1 MYDMLDVVLLCR
13 MMSAQYRIK
22 IQPGVCSTADKFDA
36 QAWCRKDK
44 DGYVLQVPFSPYMT
58 EEQWR
63 YLRGYIDHECGHVKF
78 TDFETYANMYRSVVA
93 DCLRYKP
100 GASVTLK
107 DFLHDYAS
115 MVINIL
121 EDVRIERLMGI
132 DFPGS
137 RTNLNTL
144 SEYLFKDCYS
154 VGMMMGNGMTGR
166 LYSLLFMRVRSLIN
180 PALEE
185 SAQLLYDDMKADVL
199 GEYTEYTRHLDAVW
213 GIGDIFVQ
221 NWNVEGAALEFI
233 RIVIEVLEVLEDC
246 TNTTK
251 GTNNRKSSGNTSDS
265 SAGGTG
271 DSSAGG
277 TGDSSD
283 DDTGDSSDGDTGDSS
298 DGDTGDSSDGD
309 TGDSSKNAHPS
320 RKKSVTISAK
330 TVSSMAADL
339 YDMQR
344 DDKGNVSRRFLD
356 AVRDMTDSLEDNKQ
370 ISDAD
375 LMLVDSMFTHTA
387 ERLDKLLDKTKMNAL
402 ADGKPVYIT
411 GCSRVQALSPEQR
424 GDMDVVMYN
433 LYGRLADVLQTMTMV
448 RHSTGMCGARL
459 DARVLHRTS
468 VGDGR
473 IFSKKV
479 QRLRRVT
486 EVALLFDAS
495 GSMSLTEY
503 GKSNNNEMAQC
514 MALGCLKALR
524 ALPGVKSSLSGFS
537 NGEMFVMSDYGGP
550 VHEVI
555 LSAIGGTPLGAS
567 LVELTSQFSDGP
579 DVRRIILFF
588 TDGFP
593 DNVGSVTMAL
603 NLAKRSGIEVY
614 GIGLQTKAIHTFMDS
629 DHSIIVNSIHE
640 LAGGMCDMLR
650 KGMVRAYE
658 V

>member
-1 MYDMLDVVLLCR
+1 MYDIVDVVLLCR

-36 QAWCRKDK
+36 PAWCRKDK

-78 TDFETYANMYRSVVA
+78 TNFETYANMDRSVVA

-100 GASVTLK
+100 GASLTLK

-144 SEYLFKDCYS
+144 SEYLFKDCCS
-154 VGMMMGNGMTGR
+154 VSMTMGNGMTGR

-185 SAQLLYDDMKADVL
+185 SAQLLYDDLKADVQ
-199 GEYTEYTRHLDAVW
+199 EKYTDYTRHLDAVW

-221 NWNVEGAALEFI
+221 DWNVESAALEFI
-233 RIVIEVLEVLEDC
+233 RIVIEVLEDY

-265 SAGGTG
+265 SAGG
-271 DSSAGG
+271 GG
-277 TGDSSD
+277 
-283 DDTGDSSDGDTGDSS
+283 TGDSSDGDTGDSS
-298 DGDTGDSSDGD
+298 DDD
-309 TGDSSKNAHPS
+309 TGDSSKAAPAS

-356 AVRDMTDSLEDNKQ
+356 AVRDMTDSLEDNNQ
-370 ISDAD
+370 ISDED
-375 LMLVDSMFTHTA
+375 LAFMDAMFSHTA
-387 ERLDKLLDKTKMNAL
+387 KRLDTLLDRTKMNAL

-411 GCSRVQALSPEQR
+411 GCSRVNALSPEQR

-503 GKSNNNEMAQC
+503 GQSNNNEMAQC

>member
-36 QAWCRKDK
+36 PAWCRKDK

-78 TDFETYANMYRSVVA
+78 TDFETYANMARSVVA
-93 DCLRYKP
+93 DCLQYKP
-100 GASVTLK
+100 KASVTLK

-144 SEYLFKDCYS
+144 SEYLFKDCCS
-154 VGMMMGNGMTGR
+154 VSMTMGNGMTGR

-199 GEYTEYTRHLDAVW
+199 GKYTEYTRHLDAVW

-221 NWNVEGAALEFI
+221 DWNVEGAALEFI
-233 RIVIEVLEVLEDC
+233 RIVIEVLEDY

-251 GTNNRKSSGNTSDS
+251 GTNNRKSSSNTSNS
-265 SAGGTG
+265 SAG
-271 DSSAGG
+271 GG

-283 DDTGDSSDGDTGDSS
+283 GDA
-298 DGDTGDSSDGD
+298 GDSSDGD
-309 TGDSSKNAHPS
+309 TGDSSKPAQPS

-356 AVRDMTDSLEDNKQ
+356 AVRDMTDSLEDNNQ
-370 ISDAD
+370 ISDED
-375 LMLVDSMFTHTA
+375 LAFMDAMFSHTA
-387 ERLDKLLDKTKMNAL
+387 KRLDTLLDKTKLNAL

-411 GCSRVQALSPEQR
+411 DCSRVNALSPEQR

-537 NGEMFVMSDYGGP
+537 NGEMFVMSDYGAP

-658 V
+658 I

>member
-1 MYDMLDVVLLCR
+1 MYDMVDVVLLCR
-13 MMSAQYRIK
+13 MLSAQYKIK
-22 IQPGVCSTADKFDA
+22 IQPGACSVADKFDA
-36 QAWCRKDK
+36 PAWCRKDK

-58 EEQWR
+58 DEQWR

-78 TDFETYANMYRSVVA
+78 TDFQIYTNMQKSVVD

-100 GASVTLK
+100 KASVTLR
-107 DFLHDYAS
+107 DFLKDYAV

-137 RTNLNTL
+137 RTNLNKL
-144 SEYLFKDCYS
+144 SEYLFKDCCS
-154 VGMMMGNGMTGR
+154 VSTMMGDGMDGR

-185 SAQLLYDDMKADVL
+185 SAQLLYDDMKADVQVDDYA
-199 GEYTEYTRHLDAVW
+199 EYTSHLDAVW
-213 GIGDIFVQ
+213 GIGDSFRQ
-221 NWNVEGAALEFI
+221 DWSVEYAALEFI
-233 RIVIEVLEVLEDC
+233 RIVIEVLEDY
-246 TNTTK
+246 TNTTQ
-251 GTNNRKSSGNTSDS
+251 GTNSNRTSSG
-265 SAGGTG
+265 
-271 DSSAGG
+271 
-277 TGDSSD
+277 
-283 DDTGDSSDGDTGDSS
+283 DTGDSPDGDTGDSS
-298 DGDTGDSSDGD
+298 DGGTSSG
-309 TGDSSKNAHPS
+309 
-320 RKKSVTISAK
+320 KKSVAVSAK
-330 TVSSMAADL
+330 AVSAMASGL
-339 YDMQR
+339 YNLQQE
-344 DDKGNVSRRFLD
+344 DKGNIRKRFMD
-356 AVRDMTDSLEDNKQ
+356 AVQDMTDSLENNNQ
-370 ISDAD
+370 ISDED
-375 LMLVDSMFTHTA
+375 LAFMDFMFTHTA
-387 ERLDKLLDKTKMNAL
+387 ERLMDTLRNKNMMDAL
-402 ADGKPVYIT
+402 VDGKRVYIT
-411 GCSRVQALSPEQR
+411 DHNYVHTLNPEQR

-433 LYGRLADVLQTMTMV
+433 LYGRLADVLQTMTLV

-459 DARVLHRTS
+459 DARVLHRAS

-495 GSMSLTEY
+495 GSMSMNEY

-537 NGEMFVMSDYGGP
+537 NGEMFVMSDYGDP
-550 VHEVI
+550 VQEVI
-555 LSAIGGTPLGAS
+555 LSAVGGTPLGAS

-614 GIGLQTKAIHTFMDS
+614 GIGLQTKAINTFMDS
-629 DHSIIVNSIHE
+629 DHSIVVNSIND

>member
-1 MYDMLDVVLLCR
+1 MYDIVDVVLLCR

-22 IQPGVCSTADKFDA
+22 IQPGVFSIADKFDA
-36 QAWCRKDK
+36 SAWCRKDK

-93 DCLRYKP
+93 DCLQYKP

-115 MVINIL
+115 MVVNIL

-154 VGMMMGNGMTGR
+154 VSMMMGEGMAGR

-199 GEYTEYTRHLDAVW
+199 VENYTEYTCHLDAVW

-221 NWNVEGAALEFI
+221 DWNVERAAREFI
-233 RIVIEVLEVLEDC
+233 RIVIEVLEDY
-246 TNTTK
+246 TNTAQ
-251 GTNNRKSSGNTSDS
+251 GTNNRKSSGD
-265 SAGGTG
+265 TG

-283 DDTGDSSDGDTGDSS
+283 DDTGDSS
-298 DGDTGDSSDGD
+298 
-309 TGDSSKNAHPS
+309 KNANAS
-320 RKKSVTISAK
+320 RKKSVAISTMA
-330 TVSSMAADL
+330 VSAMSSDL

-344 DDKGNVSRRFLD
+344 DDKGNISRRFLD
-356 AVRDMTDSLEDNKQ
+356 AVRDMTDSLENNNQ

-375 LMLVDSMFTHTA
+375 LAFMDSMFSHTA
-387 ERLDKLLDKTKMNAL
+387 ERLDKLLDKHKMDDL
-402 ADGKPVYIT
+402 ADGKRVYINE
-411 GCSRVQALSPEQR
+411 CSHVHALSPEQR

-433 LYGRLADVLQTMTMV
+433 LYGRLADVLQTMTLV
-448 RHSTGMCGARL
+448 RHSTGLCGARL
-459 DARVLHRTS
+459 DAHVLHRAS

-495 GSMSLTEY
+495 GSMGVNEY

-555 LSAIGGTPLGAS
+555 LSAVGGTPLGAS

-614 GIGLQTKAIHTFMDS
+614 GIGLQTKAINTFMDS

>member
-36 QAWCRKDK
+36 PAWCRKDK

-78 TDFETYANMYRSVVA
+78 TDFETYTNMYRSVVA

-144 SEYLFKDCYS
+144 SEYLFKDCCS
-154 VGMMMGNGMTGR
+154 VSMMMGKGMAGR

-185 SAQLLYDDMKADVL
+185 SAQLLYDDMKADVQV
-199 GEYTEYTRHLDAVW
+199 ENYTEYTRHLDAVW

-221 NWNVEGAALEFI
+221 DWNVECAALEFI
-233 RIVIEVLEVLEDC
+233 RIVIEVLEDY

-251 GTNNRKSSGNTSDS
+251 GTRNRKSSGNTSNS
-265 SAGGTG
+265 SAGG
-271 DSSAGG
+271 
-277 TGDSSD
+277 
-283 DDTGDSSDGDTGDSS
+283 TGDSS

-309 TGDSSKNAHPS
+309 TGDSSKDAHAS

-356 AVRDMTDSLEDNKQ
+356 AVRDMTDSLEDNNQ

-375 LMLVDSMFTHTA
+375 LAFMDAMFSHTA
-387 ERLDKLLDKTKMNAL
+387 KRLDTLLDRTKMNAL

-411 GCSRVQALSPEQR
+411 DCSRVHALSPEQR

-433 LYGRLADVLQTMTMV
+433 LYGRLADVLQTMTLV

>member
-1 MYDMLDVVLLCR
+1 MYDILDVVLLCR

-144 SEYLFKDCYS
+144 SEYLFKDCCS
-154 VGMMMGNGMTGR
+154 VSMMMGNGMTGR

-185 SAQLLYDDMKADVL
+185 SAQLLYDDLKADVQV
-199 GEYTEYTRHLDAVW
+199 ENYTDYTRHLDAVW
-213 GIGDIFVQ
+213 DIGDNFVQ
-221 NWNVEGAALEFI
+221 DWNVERAALEFI
-233 RIVIEVLEVLEDC
+233 RIVIKVLEDY
-246 TNTTK
+246 TNTAQ
-251 GTNNRKSSGNTSDS
+251 GTNSNGTSSGDTS
-265 SAGGTG
+265 
-271 DSSAGG
+271 
-277 TGDSSD
+277 
-283 DDTGDSSDGDTGDSS
+283 DSSDGDTGNF
-298 DGDTGDSSDGD
+298 
-309 TGDSSKNAHPS
+309 SKNVNPS

-339 YDMQR
+339 YDMQQ
-344 DDKGNVSRRFLD
+344 DDKGNIRRRFLD
-356 AVRDMTDSLEDNKQ
+356 AVLDMTDSLENNNQ
-370 ISDAD
+370 ISDED
-375 LMLVDSMFTHTA
+375 LAFMDAMFSHTA
-387 ERLDKLLDKTKMNAL
+387 ERLDTLLDKHKMDEL
-402 ADGKPVYIT
+402 ADGKRVYIT
-411 GCSRVQALSPEQR
+411 DCSHVHALSPEQR

-433 LYGRLADVLQTMTMV
+433 LYGRLADVLQTMTLV
-448 RHSTGMCGARL
+448 RHSTGLCGARL

-495 GSMSLTEY
+495 GSMRMTEY

-555 LSAIGGTPLGAS
+555 LSAVGGTPLGAS

-614 GIGLQTKAIHTFMDS
+614 GIGLQTKAINTFMDS

>member
-1 MYDMLDVVLLCR
+1 MYNMVDVVLLCR
-13 MMSAQYRIK
+13 MLSAQYKIK
-22 IQPGVCSTADKFDA
+22 IQPGACSVADKFA
-36 QAWCRKDK
+36 APAWCRKDK

-78 TDFETYANMYRSVVA
+78 TDFETYTNMQKSVVD
-93 DCLRYKP
+93 DCLRNYKP
-100 GASVTLK
+100 VASVTLK
-107 DFLHDYAS
+107 DFLKDYAN
-115 MVINIL
+115 MVVNIL

-137 RTNLNTL
+137 RTNLNKL
-144 SEYLFKDCYS
+144 SEHLFKDCYS
-154 VGMMMGNGMTGR
+154 VSTMMGNGMVGR

-185 SAQLLYDDMKADVL
+185 SAQLLYDDLKADVL
-199 GEYTEYTRHLDAVW
+199 VEDYTEYTRHLDAVW

-221 NWNVEGAALEFI
+221 DWSVERAAREFI
-233 RIVIEVLEVLEDC
+233 RIVIEVLKDHK
-246 TNTTK
+246 NTTQSI
-251 GTNNRKSSGNTSDS
+251 NSNRTSSG
-265 SAGGTG
+265 ATG
-271 DSSAGG
+271 DSP
-277 TGDSSD
+277 
-283 DDTGDSSDGDTGDSS
+283 DGDTGDSP
-298 DGDTGDSSDGD
+298 DGGTASG
-309 TGDSSKNAHPS
+309 
-320 RKKSVTISAK
+320 KKSVTISAK
-330 TVSSMAADL
+330 DVSAMASDL
-339 YDMQR
+339 YNLQWNDE
-344 DDKGNVSRRFLD
+344 GNISKRFLD
-356 AVRDMTDSLEDNKQ
+356 EMQTATDRLASNTQ
-370 ISDAD
+370 ISDED
-375 LMLVDSMFTHTA
+375 MTLVDSMFTHTA
-387 ERLDKLLDKTKMNAL
+387 ERLDTLLDRTKMNAL
-402 ADGKPVYIT
+402 ADGKRVYIT
-411 GCSRVQALSPEQR
+411 ECSYVHALSPEQR

-433 LYGRLADVLQTMTMV
+433 LYGRLADVLQTMTLV
-448 RHSTGMCGARL
+448 RHSTGLCGARL
-459 DARVLHRTS
+459 DAHVLHRAS

-537 NGEMFVMSDYGGP
+537 NGEMFVMSDYGAP

-555 LSAIGGTPLGAS
+555 LSAVGGTPLGAS

-614 GIGLQTKAIHTFMDS
+614 GIGLQTKAINTFMDS

>member
-1 MYDMLDVVLLCR
+1 MYDIVDVVLLCR

-22 IQPGVCSTADKFDA
+22 IQPGSCSASDRFA

-44 DGYVLQVPFSPYMT
+44 DGYVLQVPFSPHMT
-58 EEQWR
+58 DEQWR
-63 YLRGYIDHECGHVKF
+63 YLRGFIDHECGHVKF
-78 TDFETYANMYRSVVA
+78 TDFFAYDGMKRRIVREYTDKYNMPDGGRKFLEHFA
-93 DCLRYKP
+93 D
-100 GASVTLK
+100 T
-107 DFLHDYAS
+107 
-115 MVINIL
+115 VINIL

-137 RTNLNTL
+137 RTNLNLL
-144 SEYLFKDCYS
+144 SEHLFKDCRS
-154 VGMMMGNGMTGR
+154 MGMMMGNGMVGR

-185 SAQLLYDDMKADVL
+185 PAQLLYDDMKAGVL
-199 GEYTEYTRHLDAVW
+199 SDNYTEYTRHLDAVW

-221 NWNVEGAALEFI
+221 DWNVERSTRAFLD
-233 RIVIEVLEVLEDC
+233 IVIEVLEDY

-265 SAGGTG
+265 SA
-271 DSSAGG
+271 AGG
-277 TGDSSD
+277 G
-283 DDTGDSSDGDTGDSS
+283 TGDSSDGDTGDSS
-298 DGDTGDSSDGD
+298 DGDTS
-309 TGDSSKNAHPS
+309 DSSKAAQAS

-356 AVRDMTDSLEDNKQ
+356 AVRDMTDSLEDNNQ
-370 ISDAD
+370 ISDED
-375 LMLVDSMFTHTA
+375 LAFMDAMFSRTA
-387 ERLDKLLDKTKMNAL
+387 KRLDTLLDKTKMNAL

-411 GCSRVQALSPEQR
+411 DCSRVNALSPEQR

-459 DARVLHRTS
+459 DARVLHRAS

-486 EVALLFDAS
+486 EVALLCDAS
-495 GSMSLTEY
+495 GSMASNNY
-503 GKSNNNEMAQC
+503 GKYNNNEMAQC
-514 MALGCLKALR
+514 MALGCFKALR
-524 ALPGVKSSLSGFS
+524 ALPGVKSSLSAFS
-537 NGEMFVMSDYGGP
+537 NGELFTMADYTDP
-550 VHEVI
+550 IHEVI
-555 LSAIGGTPLGAS
+555 LSATGSTPLGAS

-593 DNVGSVTMAL
+593 DHVGSVTMAL

>member
-36 QAWCRKDK
+36 PAWCRKDK

-78 TDFETYANMYRSVVA
+78 TDFETYTNMYRSVVA

-144 SEYLFKDCYS
+144 SEYLFKDCCS
-154 VGMMMGNGMTGR
+154 VSMMMGKGMAGR

-185 SAQLLYDDMKADVL
+185 SAQLLYDDMKADVQV
-199 GEYTEYTRHLDAVW
+199 ENYTEYTRHLDAVW

-221 NWNVEGAALEFI
+221 DWNVECAALEFI
-233 RIVIEVLEVLEDC
+233 RIVIEVLEDY

-251 GTNNRKSSGNTSDS
+251 GTRNRKSSGNTSNS
-265 SAGGTG
+265 SAGG
-271 DSSAGG
+271 
-277 TGDSSD
+277 
-283 DDTGDSSDGDTGDSS
+283 TGDSS

-309 TGDSSKNAHPS
+309 TGDSSKDAHAS

-356 AVRDMTDSLEDNKQ
+356 AVRDMTDSLEDNNQ

-375 LMLVDSMFTHTA
+375 LAFMDAMFSHTA
-387 ERLDKLLDKTKMNAL
+387 KRLDTLLDRTKMNAL

>member
-36 QAWCRKDK
+36 PAWCRKDK

-144 SEYLFKDCYS
+144 SEYLFKDCCS
-154 VGMMMGNGMTGR
+154 VSMMMGEGMAGR

-199 GEYTEYTRHLDAVW
+199 VEDYTEYTRHLDAVW

-221 NWNVEGAALEFI
+221 DWNVERAALEFI
-233 RIVIEVLEVLEDC
+233 RIVIEVLEDY
-246 TNTTK
+246 TNTAQ
-251 GTNNRKSSGNTSDS
+251 GTNSNGTSS
-265 SAGGTG
+265 
-271 DSSAGG
+271 
-277 TGDSSD
+277 
-283 DDTGDSSDGDTGDSS
+283 GDTGDSS
-298 DGDTGDSSDGD
+298 DGDTSDSSDGD
-309 TGDSSKNAHPS
+309 TGNFSDDGTASG
-320 RKKSVTISAK
+320 KKSVAVSTMAVSAM
-330 TVSSMAADL
+330 SSDL

-356 AVRDMTDSLEDNKQ
+356 AVRDMTDSLEDNNQ

-375 LMLVDSMFTHTA
+375 LAFMDAMFSRTA
-387 ERLDKLLDKTKMNAL
+387 ERLDKLLDKHKMNAL

-411 GCSRVQALSPEQR
+411 DRSHVHALSPEQR

-495 GSMSLTEY
+495 GSMGVNEY

-550 VHEVI
+550 VQEVI
-555 LSAIGGTPLGAS
+555 LSATGGTPLGAS

>member
-1 MYDMLDVVLLCR
+1 MYDILDVVLLCR

-93 DCLRYKP
+93 DCLQYKP
-100 GASVTLK
+100 KASVTLK

-144 SEYLFKDCYS
+144 SEHLFKNCRS
-154 VGMMMGNGMTGR
+154 VGMMMGNGMVGR

-185 SAQLLYDDMKADVL
+185 PAQLLYDDMKADVQV
-199 GEYTEYTRHLDAVW
+199 ENYTDYTRHLDAVW
-213 GIGDIFVQ
+213 DIGDSFVQ
-221 NWNVEGAALEFI
+221 DWNVERAAREFI
-233 RIVIEVLEVLEDC
+233 RIVIEVLEDY
-246 TNTTK
+246 TNTAQ
-251 GTNNRKSSGNTSDS
+251 GTNSNGTSSGDTS
-265 SAGGTG
+265 
-271 DSSAGG
+271 
-277 TGDSSD
+277 
-283 DDTGDSSDGDTGDSS
+283 DSSDGDTGDSS
-298 DGDTGDSSDGD
+298 DGDTSDSSDGV
-309 TGDSSKNAHPS
+309 TGDSSKNANPS

-330 TVSSMAADL
+330 TVSSMASDL

-344 DDKGNVSRRFLD
+344 DDKGNISRRFLD
-356 AVRDMTDSLEDNKQ
+356 AVRDMMDSLEDNNQ

-375 LMLVDSMFTHTA
+375 LAFMDSMFSHTA
-387 ERLDKLLDKTKMNAL
+387 ERLDKLLDKHKMDAL

-411 GCSRVQALSPEQR
+411 DRSHVHALSPEQR

-433 LYGRLADVLQTMTMV
+433 LYGRLADVLQTMTLV
-448 RHSTGMCGARL
+448 RHSTGLCGARL

-537 NGEMFVMSDYGGP
+537 NGEMFVMSDYGAP

-555 LSAIGGTPLGAS
+555 LSACGGTPLGAS

-614 GIGLQTKAIHTFMDS
+614 GIGLQTKAINTFMDS

>member
-36 QAWCRKDK
+36 PAWCRKDK

-78 TDFETYANMYRSVVA
+78 TDFETYTNMYRSVVA

-144 SEYLFKDCYS
+144 SEYLFKDCCS
-154 VGMMMGNGMTGR
+154 VSMMMGKGMAGR

-185 SAQLLYDDMKADVL
+185 SAQLLYDDMKADVQV
-199 GEYTEYTRHLDAVW
+199 ENYTEYTRHLDAVW

-221 NWNVEGAALEFI
+221 DWNVECAALEFI
-233 RIVIEVLEVLEDC
+233 RIVIEVLEDY

-251 GTNNRKSSGNTSDS
+251 GTRNRKSSGNTSNS
-265 SAGGTG
+265 SAGG
-271 DSSAGG
+271 
-277 TGDSSD
+277 
-283 DDTGDSSDGDTGDSS
+283 TGDSS

-309 TGDSSKNAHPS
+309 TGDSSKDAHAS

-356 AVRDMTDSLEDNKQ
+356 AVRDMTDSLEDNNQ

-375 LMLVDSMFTHTA
+375 LAFMDAMFSHTA
-387 ERLDKLLDKTKMNAL
+387 KRLDTLLDKTKMNAL

>member
-1 MYDMLDVVLLCR
+1 MYNMVDVVLLCR
-13 MMSAQYRIK
+13 MLSAQYKIK
-22 IQPGVCSTADKFDA
+22 IQPGTCSVADKFDA
-36 QAWCRKDK
+36 PTWCRKDK
-44 DGYVLQVPFSPYMT
+44 DGYILSVPFSPHMT

-63 YLRGYIDHECGHVKF
+63 YLRGFIDHECGHVKF
-78 TDFETYANMYRSVVA
+78 TDFQTCTNMQKSVVA
-93 DCLRYKP
+93 DCLQYKLR
-100 GASVTLK
+100 ASAYLK
-107 DFLHDYAS
+107 DFLKDYAN
-115 MVINIL
+115 MVVNIL

-137 RTNLNTL
+137 RTNLNKL

-154 VGMMMGNGMTGR
+154 VSTMMGNGMAGR

-185 SAQLLYDDMKADVL
+185 SAQLLYDDMKADVQVDD
-199 GEYTEYTRHLDAVW
+199 YAEYTRHLDAVW
-213 GIGDIFVQ
+213 GIGDIFRQ
-221 NWNVEGAALEFI
+221 DWSVEHAALEFI
-233 RIVIEVLEVLEDC
+233 RIVIEVLEDY
-246 TNTTK
+246 TNTTQ
-251 GTNNRKSSGNTSDS
+251 GTNSNRTSF
-265 SAGGTG
+265 
-271 DSSAGG
+271 
-277 TGDSSD
+277 
-283 DDTGDSSDGDTGDSS
+283 
-298 DGDTGDSSDGD
+298 GDTGDSSDGD
-309 TGDSSKNAHPS
+309 TGDSSKDAKTS
-320 RKKSVTISAK
+320 KKSVAISAK
-330 TVSSMAADL
+330 AVSAMSSGL
-339 YDMQR
+339 YKLLQE
-344 DDKGNVSRRFLD
+344 DKGNIRKRFLD
-356 AVRDMTDSLEDNKQ
+356 VVQDMTDSLENNNK
-370 ISDAD
+370 ISDEDRAFLD
-375 LMLVDSMFTHTA
+375 FMFSHTA
-387 ERLDKLLDKTKMNAL
+387 ERLMDTLRNKAMMDAL
-402 ADGKPVYIT
+402 ADGKRVYIT
-411 GCSRVQALSPEQR
+411 DHSYVHTLNPEQR

-459 DARVLHRTS
+459 DARVLHRAS

-473 IFSKKV
+473 IFLKKV

-495 GSMSLTEY
+495 GSMSMNEY

-537 NGEMFVMSDYGGP
+537 SGEMFVMSDYGDP
-550 VHEVI
+550 VQEVI
-555 LSAIGGTPLGAS
+555 LSACGGTPLGAS

-603 NLAKRSGIEVY
+603 DLAKRSGIEVY
-614 GIGLQTKAIHTFMDS
+614 GIGLQTKAINTFMDS
-629 DHSIIVNSIHE
+629 DHSIIVNSIND

>member
-1 MYDMLDVVLLCR
+1 MYDIVDVVLLCR

-22 IQPGVCSTADKFDA
+22 IQPGVCTAADKFDA
-36 QAWCRKDK
+36 PAWCRKDK

-144 SEYLFKDCYS
+144 SEYLFKDCCS
-154 VGMMMGNGMTGR
+154 VSMMMGNGMTGR
-166 LYSLLFMRVRSLIN
+166 LYNLLFMRVRSLIN

-185 SAQLLYDDMKADVL
+185 SAQLLYDDLKADVQV
-199 GEYTEYTRHLDAVW
+199 ENYTDYTRHLDAVW
-213 GIGDIFVQ
+213 DIGDSFVQ
-221 NWNVEGAALEFI
+221 NWNVECAALEFI
-233 RIVIEVLEVLEDC
+233 RIVIEVLEDY

-251 GTNNRKSSGNTSDS
+251 GTNNRKSSGTTSDS

-271 DSSAGG
+271 DSS
-277 TGDSSD
+277 
-283 DDTGDSSDGDTGDSS
+283 DGDTS
-298 DGDTGDSSDGD
+298 DSSDGD
-309 TGDSSKNAHPS
+309 TGDSSKDANPS

-344 DDKGNVSRRFLD
+344 DDRGNVSRRFLD
-356 AVRDMTDSLEDNKQ
+356 AVRDMTDSLEDNNQ
-370 ISDAD
+370 ISDED
-375 LMLVDSMFTHTA
+375 LAFMDAMFSHTA
-387 ERLDKLLDKTKMNAL
+387 KRLDTLLDRTKMNAL

-411 GCSRVQALSPEQR
+411 DCSRVHALSPEQR

-495 GSMSLTEY
+495 GSMRLTEY
-503 GKSNNNEMAQC
+503 GQSHNNEMAQC

-537 NGEMFVMSDYGGP
+537 NGEMFVMSDYGAP
-550 VHEVI
+550 IHEVI

-588 TDGFP
+588 TDGVP

>member
-22 IQPGVCSTADKFDA
+22 IQPGVCSSADKFDA
-36 QAWCRKDK
+36 PAWCRKDK

-78 TDFETYANMYRSVVA
+78 TDFETYANMSRSVVA

-144 SEYLFKDCYS
+144 SEYLFKDCCS
-154 VGMMMGNGMTGR
+154 VSMMMGNGMTGR

-185 SAQLLYDDMKADVL
+185 SAQLLYDDMKADVQV
-199 GEYTEYTRHLDAVW
+199 ENYTDYTHHLDAVW
-213 GIGDIFVQ
+213 DIGDSFVQ
-221 NWNVEGAALEFI
+221 DWNVEGAALEFI
-233 RIVIEVLEVLEDC
+233 RIVIEVLEDY

-271 DSSAGG
+271 DSS
-277 TGDSSD
+277 
-283 DDTGDSSDGDTGDSS
+283 DGDTS
-298 DGDTGDSSDGD
+298 DSSDGD

-320 RKKSVTISAK
+320 RKKAVTISAK

-356 AVRDMTDSLEDNKQ
+356 AVQDMTDSLEDNNQ
-370 ISDAD
+370 ISDED
-375 LMLVDSMFTHTA
+375 LAFMDAMFSRTA
-387 ERLDKLLDKTKMNAL
+387 KRLDTLLDRTKMNAL

-411 GCSRVQALSPEQR
+411 DCSRVNALSPEQR

-495 GSMSLTEY
+495 GSMSLNEC
-503 GKSNNNEMAQC
+503 GQSNNNEMAQC

-537 NGEMFVMSDYGGP
+537 NGEMFVMSDYGAP

>member
-1 MYDMLDVVLLCR
+1 MYDIVDVVLLCR

-36 QAWCRKDK
+36 PAWCRKDK

-78 TDFETYANMYRSVVA
+78 TDFETYTNMYRSVVA
-93 DCLRYKP
+93 DCLQYKP
-100 GASVTLK
+100 GASSLTLK

-144 SEYLFKDCYS
+144 SEYLFKDCCS
-154 VGMMMGNGMTGR
+154 VSMMMGNGMTGR

-185 SAQLLYDDMKADVL
+185 PAQLLYDDLKVDALQVED
-199 GEYTEYTRHLDAVW
+199 YTEYTRHLDAVW
-213 GIGDIFVQ
+213 DIGDSFVQ
-221 NWNVEGAALEFI
+221 DWNVEGAALEFI
-233 RIVIEVLEVLEDC
+233 RIVIEVLEDY

-251 GTNNRKSSGNTSDS
+251 GTNNRKSSGNTSSDS
-265 SAGGTG
+265 SAGGG
-271 DSSAGG
+271 
-277 TGDSSD
+277 
-283 DDTGDSSDGDTGDSS
+283 TGDSS

-309 TGDSSKNAHPS
+309 TGDSSKAAQAS

-356 AVRDMTDSLEDNKQ
+356 AVRDMTDSLEDNNQ
-370 ISDAD
+370 ISDED
-375 LMLVDSMFTHTA
+375 LAFMDAMFSHTA
-387 ERLDKLLDKTKMNAL
+387 KRLDTLLDRTKMNAL

-411 GCSRVQALSPEQR
+411 DCSRVQALSPEQR

-459 DARVLHRTS
+459 DAHVLHRTS

-495 GSMSLTEY
+495 GSMSLNEC
-503 GKSNNNEMAQC
+503 GQSNNNEMAQC

-537 NGEMFVMSDYGGP
+537 NGEMFVMSDYGAP

-603 NLAKRSGIEVY
+603 NMAKRSGIEVY
-614 GIGLQTKAIHTFMDS
+614 GIGLQTKAINTFMDS

>member
-1 MYDMLDVVLLCR
+1 

-36 QAWCRKDK
+36 PAWCRKDK

-93 DCLRYKP
+93 DCLQYKP

-144 SEYLFKDCYS
+144 SEYLFKDCCS
-154 VGMMMGNGMTGR
+154 VSMMMGNGMTGR

-185 SAQLLYDDMKADVL
+185 SAQLLYDDLKADVQ
-199 GEYTEYTRHLDAVW
+199 EKYTDYTRHLDAVW

-221 NWNVEGAALEFI
+221 DWNVECAALEFI
-233 RIVIEVLEVLEDC
+233 RIVIEVLEDY
-246 TNTTK
+246 TNTAQ
-251 GTNNRKSSGNTSDS
+251 GTNNRKSSCD
-265 SAGGTG
+265 TG

-277 TGDSSD
+277 
-283 DDTGDSSDGDTGDSS
+283 TGDSS

-309 TGDSSKNAHPS
+309 TGDSSKAAPAS

-339 YDMQR
+339 YDMQQ

-356 AVRDMTDSLEDNKQ
+356 AVRDMTDSLEDNNQ
-370 ISDAD
+370 ISDED
-375 LMLVDSMFTHTA
+375 LAFMDAMFSHTA
-387 ERLDKLLDKTKMNAL
+387 KRLDTLLDRTKMNAL

-411 GCSRVQALSPEQR
+411 GCSRVNALSPEQR

-495 GSMSLTEY
+495 GSMRMTEY
-503 GKSNNNEMAQC
+503 SKSNNNEMAQC

-537 NGEMFVMSDYGGP
+537 NGKMFVMSDYGAP

-555 LSAIGGTPLGAS
+555 LSAVGGTPLGAS

-614 GIGLQTKAIHTFMDS
+614 GIGLQTKAINTFMDS

>member
-22 IQPGVCSTADKFDA
+22 IQPGVCSSADKFDA

-78 TDFETYANMYRSVVA
+78 TDFKTYANMYRSVVA
-93 DCLRYKP
+93 DCLQYKP
-100 GASVTLK
+100 KASVTLK

-185 SAQLLYDDMKADVL
+185 SAQLLYDDMKAYVPV
-199 GEYTEYTRHLDAVW
+199 ENYTDYTRHLDAVW
-213 GIGDIFVQ
+213 GIGDSFVQ
-221 NWNVEGAALEFI
+221 DWNVEGAALEFI

-246 TNTTK
+246 TNTTQ

-271 DSSAGG
+271 DSSDG
-277 TGDSSD
+277 
-283 DDTGDSSDGDTGDSS
+283 DDTSDSSDGD
-298 DGDTGDSSDGD
+298 DTS
-309 TGDSSKNAHPS
+309 DSSKPAQPS

-339 YDMQR
+339 YEMQR
-344 DDKGNVSRRFLD
+344 DDKGNVSRRFMD
-356 AVRDMTDSLEDNKQ
+356 AVRDMTDSLEDNNQ

-555 LSAIGGTPLGAS
+555 LSAIGGTPLGSS

-593 DNVGSVTMAL
+593 DNVGAVTMAL
-603 NLAKRSGIEVY
+603 DLAKRSGIEVY

>member
-1 MYDMLDVVLLCR
+1 MYDIVDVVLLCR

-36 QAWCRKDK
+36 PAWCRKDK

-93 DCLRYKP
+93 DCLCYKP

-107 DFLHDYAS
+107 NFLHAYAS

-154 VGMMMGNGMTGR
+154 VSTMMGDGMAGR

-185 SAQLLYDDMKADVL
+185 SAQLLYDDLKADVL
-199 GEYTEYTRHLDAVW
+199 VEDYTEYTRHLDAVW

-221 NWNVEGAALEFI
+221 DWNVESAALEFI
-233 RIVIEVLEVLEDC
+233 RIVIEVLEDY
-246 TNTTK
+246 TNTAQ
-251 GTNNRKSSGNTSDS
+251 GTNSNGTSSGDTSDS
-265 SAGGTG
+265 SA
-271 DSSAGG
+271 
-277 TGDSSD
+277 
-283 DDTGDSSDGDTGDSS
+283 GDTGDSS
-298 DGDTGDSSDGD
+298 DGDTSDSSTGD
-309 TGDSSKNAHPS
+309 TSDSSKNANAS
-320 RKKSVTISAK
+320 RKKSVAISTMA
-330 TVSSMAADL
+330 VSAMSSDL

-344 DDKGNVSRRFLD
+344 DDKGNISRRFLD
-356 AVRDMTDSLEDNKQ
+356 AVRDMTDSLENNNQ

-375 LMLVDSMFTHTA
+375 LAFMDSMFSHTA
-387 ERLDKLLDKTKMNAL
+387 ERLDKLLDKHKMDAL

-411 GCSRVQALSPEQR
+411 DRSHVHALSPEQR

-433 LYGRLADVLQTMTMV
+433 LYGRLADVLQTMTLV
-448 RHSTGMCGARL
+448 RHSTGLCGARL
-459 DARVLHRTS
+459 DAHVLHRAS

-495 GSMSLTEY
+495 GSMGVNEY

-537 NGEMFVMSDYGGP
+537 NGEMFVMSDYGAP

-555 LSAIGGTPLGAS
+555 LSAVGGTPLGAS

-614 GIGLQTKAIHTFMDS
+614 GIGLQTKAINTFMDS

>member
-22 IQPGVCSTADKFDA
+22 IQPGVCSSADKFGA
-36 QAWCRKDK
+36 PAWCRKDK
-44 DGYVLQVPFSPYMT
+44 DGYVLQVPFSPRMT
-58 EEQWR
+58 DEQWR

-93 DCLRYKP
+93 DCLQYKP
-100 GASVTLK
+100 KASVTLK

-154 VGMMMGNGMTGR
+154 VSMMMGKGMTGR

-185 SAQLLYDDMKADVL
+185 PAQLLYDDLKADVSV
-199 GEYTEYTRHLDAVW
+199 ENYTDYTRHLDAVW
-213 GIGDIFVQ
+213 DIGDSFVQ
-221 NWNVEGAALEFI
+221 DWNVEGAALEFI
-233 RIVIEVLEVLEDC
+233 RIVIEVLEDY
-246 TNTTK
+246 TNTTQ
-251 GTNNRKSSGNTSDS
+251 GTNNRKSSSN
-265 SAGGTG
+265 TG

-277 TGDSSD
+277 TS
-283 DDTGDSSDGDTGDSS
+283 DSS

-309 TGDSSKNAHPS
+309 TGDSSKAAQTS

-356 AVRDMTDSLEDNKQ
+356 AVRDMTDSLEDNNQ

-387 ERLDKLLDKTKMNAL
+387 QRLDTLLDKTKMNAL

-537 NGEMFVMSDYGGP
+537 NGEMFVMSDYGAP

-555 LSAIGGTPLGAS
+555 LSAIGGTPLGSS

-593 DNVGSVTMAL
+593 DNVGAVTMAL
-603 NLAKRSGIEVY
+603 DLAKRSGIEVY

>member
-1 MYDMLDVVLLCR
+1 MYDIVDVVLLCR

-22 IQPGVCSTADKFDA
+22 IQPGVCSAADKFGA
-36 QAWCRKDK
+36 PAWCRKDK

-144 SEYLFKDCYS
+144 SEYLFKDCCS
-154 VGMMMGNGMTGR
+154 VSMTMGNGMTGR

-185 SAQLLYDDMKADVL
+185 SAQLLYDDLKADVQ
-199 GEYTEYTRHLDAVW
+199 EKYTDYTRHLDAVW

-221 NWNVEGAALEFI
+221 NWNVECAALEFI
-233 RIVIEVLEVLEDC
+233 RIVIEVLEDY

-271 DSSAGG
+271 DSS
-277 TGDSSD
+277 
-283 DDTGDSSDGDTGDSS
+283 DGDTS
-298 DGDTGDSSDGD
+298 DSSDGD
-309 TGDSSKNAHPS
+309 TGDSSKAAQAS

-356 AVRDMTDSLEDNKQ
+356 AVRDMTDSLEDNNQ
-370 ISDAD
+370 ISDED
-375 LMLVDSMFTHTA
+375 LAFMDAMFSHTA
-387 ERLDKLLDKTKMNAL
+387 KRLDTLLDRTKMNAL

-411 GCSRVQALSPEQR
+411 DCSRVNALSPEQR

-473 IFSKKV
+473 IFSEKV

-537 NGEMFVMSDYGGP
+537 NGEMFVMSDYGAP

>member
-36 QAWCRKDK
+36 PAWCRKDK

-78 TDFETYANMYRSVVA
+78 TDFETYTNMYRSVVA

-144 SEYLFKDCYS
+144 SEYLFKDCCS
-154 VGMMMGNGMTGR
+154 VSMMMGKGMAGR

-185 SAQLLYDDMKADVL
+185 SAQLLYDDMKADVQV
-199 GEYTEYTRHLDAVW
+199 ENYTEYTRHLDAVW

-221 NWNVEGAALEFI
+221 DWNVECAALEFI
-233 RIVIEVLEVLEDC
+233 RIVIEVLEDY

-251 GTNNRKSSGNTSDS
+251 GTRNRKSSGNTSNS
-265 SAGGTG
+265 SAGG
-271 DSSAGG
+271 
-277 TGDSSD
+277 
-283 DDTGDSSDGDTGDSS
+283 TGDSS

-309 TGDSSKNAHPS
+309 TGDSSKDAHAS

-356 AVRDMTDSLEDNKQ
+356 AVRDMTDSLEDNNQ

-375 LMLVDSMFTHTA
+375 LAFMDAMFSRTA
-387 ERLDKLLDKTKMNAL
+387 KRLDTLLDRTKMNAL

-411 GCSRVQALSPEQR
+411 DCSRVHALSPEQR

>member
-22 IQPGVCSTADKFDA
+22 IQPGVFSTADKFDA
-36 QAWCRKDK
+36 PAWCRKDK

-78 TDFETYANMYRSVVA
+78 TDFETYINMYRSVVA

-144 SEYLFKDCYS
+144 SEYLFKDCCS
-154 VGMMMGNGMTGR
+154 VSMMMGKGMAGR

-185 SAQLLYDDMKADVL
+185 SAQLLYDDMKADVQV
-199 GEYTEYTRHLDAVW
+199 ENYTEYTRHLDAVW

-221 NWNVEGAALEFI
+221 DWNVEGAALEFI
-233 RIVIEVLEVLEDC
+233 RIVIEVLEDY

-251 GTNNRKSSGNTSDS
+251 GTRNRKSSGNTSDS
-265 SAGGTG
+265 SAGG
-271 DSSAGG
+271 
-277 TGDSSD
+277 
-283 DDTGDSSDGDTGDSS
+283 TGDSS

-309 TGDSSKNAHPS
+309 TGDSSKDAHAS

-356 AVRDMTDSLEDNKQ
+356 AVRDMTDSLEDNNQ

-375 LMLVDSMFTHTA
+375 LAFMDAMFSHTA
-387 ERLDKLLDKTKMNAL
+387 KRLDTLLDRTKMNAL

-411 GCSRVQALSPEQR
+411 DCSRVHALSPEQR

-503 GKSNNNEMAQC
+503 GKSSNNEMAQC

>member
-1 MYDMLDVVLLCR
+1 MYDMVDVVLLCR
-13 MMSAQYRIK
+13 MLSAQYRIK

-36 QAWCRKDK
+36 PAWCRKDK
-44 DGYVLQVPFSPYMT
+44 DGYVLQVPFSPRMT
-58 EEQWR
+58 DEQWR

-93 DCLRYKP
+93 DCLQYKP

-154 VGMMMGNGMTGR
+154 VSMTMGNGMTGR

-185 SAQLLYDDMKADVL
+185 SAQLLYDDLKADVQ
-199 GEYTEYTRHLDAVW
+199 EKYTDYTRHLDAVW

-233 RIVIEVLEVLEDC
+233 RIVIEVLEDY
-246 TNTTK
+246 TNTTQ

-271 DSSAGG
+271 DSSDGDD
-277 TGDSSD
+277 TSDSSD
-283 DDTGDSSDGDTGDSS
+283 VDDTS
-298 DGDTGDSSDGD
+298 DSSDGD
-309 TGDSSKNAHPS
+309 TGDSSKPAQPS

-339 YDMQR
+339 YEMQR
-344 DDKGNVSRRFLD
+344 DDKGNVSRRFMD
-356 AVRDMTDSLEDNKQ
+356 AVRDMTDSLEDNNQ

-375 LMLVDSMFTHTA
+375 LMLVDSMFSHTA
-387 ERLDKLLDKTKMNAL
+387 ERLDKLLDKHKMNAL

-411 GCSRVQALSPEQR
+411 GCSRVNALSPEQR

-555 LSAIGGTPLGAS
+555 LSAIGGTPLGSS

-593 DNVGSVTMAL
+593 DNVGAVTMAL
-603 NLAKRSGIEVY
+603 DMAKRSGIEVY

>member
-1 MYDMLDVVLLCR
+1 MYDIVDVVLLCR

-22 IQPGVCSTADKFDA
+22 IQPGVCSIADKFDA
-36 QAWCRKDK
+36 PAWCRKDK

-78 TDFETYANMYRSVVA
+78 TDFQAYTELQKSVVD

-100 GASVTLK
+100 RASVTLK
-107 DFLHDYAS
+107 DFLKDYAS

-137 RTNLNTL
+137 RTNLNLL
-144 SEYLFKDCYS
+144 SEHLFKDCCS
-154 VGMMMGNGMTGR
+154 VSMMMGDGMAGR

-199 GEYTEYTRHLDAVW
+199 VEDYTEYTRHLDAVW
-213 GIGDIFVQ
+213 GIGDSFVQ
-221 NWNVEGAALEFI
+221 DWNVEGAALEFI
-233 RIVIEVLEVLEDC
+233 RIVIEVLEDY
-246 TNTTK
+246 TNTAQ
-251 GTNNRKSSGNTSDS
+251 GTNSNGTSS
-265 SAGGTG
+265 
-271 DSSAGG
+271 
-277 TGDSSD
+277 
-283 DDTGDSSDGDTGDSS
+283 GDTGDSS
-298 DGDTGDSSDGD
+298 DGDTSDSSVGD
-309 TGDSSKNAHPS
+309 TGDSSKNANAS
-320 RKKSVTISAK
+320 RKKSVAISTMA
-330 TVSSMAADL
+330 VSAMSSDL

-344 DDKGNVSRRFLD
+344 DDKGNIRRRFLD
-356 AVRDMTDSLEDNKQ
+356 AVRDMTDSLEDNNQ

-375 LMLVDSMFTHTA
+375 LAFMDSMFSHTA
-387 ERLDKLLDKTKMNAL
+387 ERLDKLLDKHKMDAL

-411 GCSRVQALSPEQR
+411 DRSHVHALSPEQR

-433 LYGRLADVLQTMTMV
+433 LYGRLADVLQTMTLV
-448 RHSTGMCGARL
+448 RHSTGLCGARL
-459 DARVLHRTS
+459 DAHVLHRAS

-495 GSMSLTEY
+495 GSMGVNEY

-555 LSAIGGTPLGAS
+555 LSAVGGTPLGAS

-614 GIGLQTKAIHTFMDS
+614 GIGLQTKAINTFMDS

>member
-22 IQPGVCSTADKFDA
+22 IQPGVFSTADKFDA
-36 QAWCRKDK
+36 PAWCRKDK
-44 DGYVLQVPFSPYMT
+44 DGYVLQVPFSPRMT

-93 DCLRYKP
+93 DCLQYKP

-154 VGMMMGNGMTGR
+154 VSMMMGKGMTGR

-185 SAQLLYDDMKADVL
+185 SAQLLYDDLKADVQ
-199 GEYTEYTRHLDAVW
+199 ENYTEYIHHLDAVW

-221 NWNVEGAALEFI
+221 DWNVESAALEFI
-233 RIVIEVLEVLEDC
+233 RIVIEVLEDYTNTIVVEDHTNMLVVEDH
-246 TNTTK
+246 TNTTQ
-251 GTNNRKSSGNTSDS
+251 GTDSNRTSSGD
-265 SAGGTG
+265 
-271 DSSAGG
+271 

-283 DDTGDSSDGDTGDSS
+283 GDTSDSSDGDTGDSS
-298 DGDTGDSSDGD
+298 DGGTASG
-309 TGDSSKNAHPS
+309 
-320 RKKSVTISAK
+320 KKSVTISAK
-330 TVSSMAADL
+330 TVFSSMASDL

-356 AVRDMTDSLEDNKQ
+356 AVRDMTDSLEDNNQ

-537 NGEMFVMSDYGGP
+537 NGEMFVMSDYGDP

-555 LSAIGGTPLGAS
+555 LSAIGGTPLGSS

-593 DNVGSVTMAL
+593 DNVGAVTMAL
-603 NLAKRSGIEVY
+603 DLAKRSGIEVY

>member
-1 MYDMLDVVLLCR
+1 MYDIVDVVLLCR

-22 IQPGVCSTADKFDA
+22 IQPGVCSTADKLSA
-36 QAWCRKDK
+36 PAWCRKDK

-115 MVINIL
+115 MVVNIL

-144 SEYLFKDCYS
+144 SEYLFKDCCS
-154 VGMMMGNGMTGR
+154 VSTMMGNGMVGR

-199 GEYTEYTRHLDAVW
+199 VEDYTEYTRHLDAVW
-213 GIGDIFVQ
+213 GIGDSFVQ
-221 NWNVEGAALEFI
+221 DWNVECAALEFI
-233 RIVIEVLEVLEDC
+233 RIVIEVLEDY

-251 GTNNRKSSGNTSDS
+251 GTNNRKSSGTTSDS

-271 DSSAGG
+271 DSS
-277 TGDSSD
+277 
-283 DDTGDSSDGDTGDSS
+283 DGDTS
-298 DGDTGDSSDGD
+298 
-309 TGDSSKNAHPS
+309 DSSKNANPS

-339 YDMQR
+339 YEMQR

-356 AVRDMTDSLEDNKQ
+356 AVRDMTDSLEDNNQ
-370 ISDAD
+370 ISDEDRAFMD
-375 LMLVDSMFTHTA
+375 AMFSHTA
-387 ERLDKLLDKTKMNAL
+387 KRLDTMLDRTKMNAL

-411 GCSRVQALSPEQR
+411 GCSRVHALSPEQR

-459 DARVLHRTS
+459 DARVLHRTP

-495 GSMSLTEY
+495 GSMSLIEY

-537 NGEMFVMSDYGGP
+537 NGEMFVMSDYGAP

-614 GIGLQTKAIHTFMDS
+614 GIGLQTKAINTFMDS

-650 KGMVRAYE
+650 KGMVRAYA

>member
-36 QAWCRKDK
+36 PAWCRKDK

-78 TDFETYANMYRSVVA
+78 TDFETYTNMYRSVVA

-144 SEYLFKDCYS
+144 SEYLFKDCCS
-154 VGMMMGNGMTGR
+154 VSMMMGKGMAGR

-185 SAQLLYDDMKADVL
+185 SAQLLYDDMKADVQV
-199 GEYTEYTRHLDAVW
+199 ENYTEYIRHLDAVW

-221 NWNVEGAALEFI
+221 DWNVECAALEFI
-233 RIVIEVLEVLEDC
+233 RIVIEVLEDY

-251 GTNNRKSSGNTSDS
+251 GTRNRKSSGNTSNS
-265 SAGGTG
+265 SAGG
-271 DSSAGG
+271 
-277 TGDSSD
+277 
-283 DDTGDSSDGDTGDSS
+283 TGDSS

-309 TGDSSKNAHPS
+309 TGDSSKDAHAS

-356 AVRDMTDSLEDNKQ
+356 TVRDMTDSLEDNNQ

-375 LMLVDSMFTHTA
+375 LAFMDAMFSHTA
-387 ERLDKLLDKTKMNAL
+387 KRLDTLLDRTKMNAL

-411 GCSRVQALSPEQR
+411 DCSRVHALSPEQR

>member
-1 MYDMLDVVLLCR
+1 MYDIVDVVLLCR

-22 IQPGVCSTADKFDA
+22 IQPGVFSIADKFDA
-36 QAWCRKDK
+36 PAWCRKDK

-78 TDFETYANMYRSVVA
+78 TDFQAYTELQKSVVD

-100 GASVTLK
+100 RASVTLK
-107 DFLHDYAS
+107 DFLKDYAS
-115 MVINIL
+115 MVVNIL

-144 SEYLFKDCYS
+144 SEYLFKDCCS
-154 VGMMMGNGMTGR
+154 VSTMMGNGMVGR

-199 GEYTEYTRHLDAVW
+199 VEDYTEYTRHLDAVW
-213 GIGDIFVQ
+213 GIGDSFVQ
-221 NWNVEGAALEFI
+221 DWNVEGAALEFI
-233 RIVIEVLEVLEDC
+233 RIVIEVLEDY
-246 TNTTK
+246 TNTAQ
-251 GTNNRKSSGNTSDS
+251 GTNSNGTSSGDTSDS
-265 SAGGTG
+265 SAGVTG
-271 DSSAGG
+271 DSSAG
-277 TGDSSD
+277 
-283 DDTGDSSDGDTGDSS
+283 DTS
-298 DGDTGDSSDGD
+298 
-309 TGDSSKNAHPS
+309 DSSKDAHAS
-320 RKKSVTISAK
+320 RKKSVAVSTMAVSAM
-330 TVSSMAADL
+330 SSDL

-344 DDKGNVSRRFLD
+344 DDKGNISRRFLD
-356 AVRDMTDSLEDNKQ
+356 AVRDMTDSLENNNQ

-375 LMLVDSMFTHTA
+375 LAFMDSMFSHTA
-387 ERLDKLLDKTKMNAL
+387 ERLDKLLDKHKMDAL

-411 GCSRVQALSPEQR
+411 DRSHVHALSPEQR

-433 LYGRLADVLQTMTMV
+433 LYGRLADVLQTMTLV
-448 RHSTGMCGARL
+448 RHSTGLCGARL
-459 DARVLHRTS
+459 DAHVLHRAS

-495 GSMSLTEY
+495 GSMGVNEY

-537 NGEMFVMSDYGGP
+537 NGEMFVMSDYGAP

-555 LSAIGGTPLGAS
+555 LSAVGGTPLGAS

-614 GIGLQTKAIHTFMDS
+614 GIGLQTKAINTFMDS

>member
-1 MYDMLDVVLLCR
+1 MYDIVDVVLLCR

-22 IQPGVCSTADKFDA
+22 IQPGVCSIADKFDA
-36 QAWCRKDK
+36 PAWCRKDK
-44 DGYVLQVPFSPYMT
+44 DGYVLQVPFSPSMT
-58 EEQWR
+58 DEQWR

-93 DCLRYKP
+93 DCLQYKP
-100 GASVTLK
+100 GASGTLK

-115 MVINIL
+115 MVVNIL

-137 RTNLNTL
+137 RTNLNML
-144 SEYLFKDCYS
+144 SAYLFKDCYS
-154 VGMMMGNGMTGR
+154 VSTMMGEGMAGR

-185 SAQLLYDDMKADVL
+185 SAQLLYDDMKADVQVDD
-199 GEYTEYTRHLDAVW
+199 YAEYTRHLDAVW

-221 NWNVEGAALEFI
+221 DWNVEGAALEFI
-233 RIVIEVLEVLEDC
+233 RIVIEVLEDY
-246 TNTTK
+246 TNTAQ
-251 GTNNRKSSGNTSDS
+251 GTNNRKSSGD
-265 SAGGTG
+265 TG
-271 DSSAGG
+271 DSSAG
-277 TGDSSD
+277 
-283 DDTGDSSDGDTGDSS
+283 DTSDSSDGDTGDSS
-298 DGDTGDSSDGD
+298 AGDTGDSS
-309 TGDSSKNAHPS
+309 TNAKAS
-320 RKKSVTISAK
+320 RKKSVTISTMA
-330 TVSSMAADL
+330 VSAMSSDL

-344 DDKGNVSRRFLD
+344 DDKGNISRRFLD
-356 AVRDMTDSLEDNKQ
+356 AVRDMTDSLENNSQ
-370 ISDAD
+370 ISDED
-375 LMLVDSMFTHTA
+375 LAFMDAMFSRTA
-387 ERLDKLLDKTKMNAL
+387 ERLDKLLDKHKMDVL
-402 ADGKPVYIT
+402 ADGEPVYIT
-411 GCSRVQALSPEQR
+411 DCSRVHALSPEQR

-433 LYGRLADVLQTMTMV
+433 LYGRLADVLQTMTLV
-448 RHSTGMCGARL
+448 RHSTGLCGARL
-459 DARVLHRTS
+459 DAHVLHRAS

-495 GSMSLTEY
+495 GSMGVNEY

-555 LSAIGGTPLGAS
+555 LSAVGGTPLGAS

-614 GIGLQTKAIHTFMDS
+614 GIGLQTKAINTFMDS

>member
-1 MYDMLDVVLLCR
+1 MYNMVDVVLLCR
-13 MMSAQYRIK
+13 MLSAQYKIK
-22 IQPGVCSTADKFDA
+22 IQPGACSAADGFTAE
-36 QAWCRKDK
+36 AWCRQDK
-44 DGYVLQVPFSPYMT
+44 DGYVLSVPFSPYMT

-63 YLRGYIDHECGHVKF
+63 YLRGFIDHECGHVKF
-78 TDFETYANMYRSVVA
+78 TDFQTYMDLQKSVVD
-93 DCLRYKP
+93 DCLRNYKP
-100 GASVTLK
+100 VASVTFK
-107 DFLHDYAS
+107 DFLKDYAN

-137 RTNLNTL
+137 RTNLNKL
-144 SEYLFKDCYS
+144 SEHLFKDCYS
-154 VGMMMGNGMTGR
+154 VSTMMGNGMVGR

-185 SAQLLYDDMKADVL
+185 SAQLLYDDMKADVQVDD
-199 GEYTEYTRHLDAVW
+199 YAEYTRHLDAVW
-213 GIGDIFVQ
+213 GIGDIFRQ
-221 NWNVEGAALEFI
+221 DWSVERAAREFI
-233 RIVIEVLEVLEDC
+233 RIVIEVLEDH
-246 TNTTK
+246 TNTAQ
-251 GTNNRKSSGNTSDS
+251 NINSNRTSSGATDDSPDGDTSNSPDGDTSNSPDGDTDDS
-265 SAGGTG
+265 PDG
-271 DSSAGG
+271 DTSNSP
-277 TGDSSD
+277 
-283 DDTGDSSDGDTGDSS
+283 DGDTGDSS
-298 DGDTGDSSDGD
+298 DDG
-309 TGDSSKNAHPS
+309 TASG
-320 RKKSVTISAK
+320 KKSVAISAK
-330 TVSSMAADL
+330 DVSAMASDL
-339 YDMQR
+339 YNLQWNDE
-344 DDKGNVSRRFLD
+344 GNISKRFLD
-356 AVRDMTDSLEDNKQ
+356 EMQTATDALQSNTQ
-370 ISDAD
+370 ISDED
-375 LMLVDSMFTHTA
+375 MTLVDSMFTHTA
-387 ERLDKLLDKTKMNAL
+387 ERLDTLLDRTKMNAL
-402 ADGKPVYIT
+402 ADGKCVYIT
-411 GCSRVQALSPEQR
+411 ECSHVHALSPEQR

-433 LYGRLADVLQTMTMV
+433 LYGRLADVLQTMTLV

-459 DARVLHRTS
+459 DARVLHRAS

-495 GSMSLTEY
+495 GSMSMNEY

-537 NGEMFVMSDYGGP
+537 NGEMFVMSDYGDP
-550 VHEVI
+550 VREVI
-555 LSAIGGTPLGAS
+555 LSAVGGTPLGPS

-603 NLAKRSGIEVY
+603 DLAKRSGIEVY
-614 GIGLQTKAIHTFMDS
+614 GIGLQTKAINTFMDS
-629 DHSIIVNSIHE
+629 DHSIIVNSIND

>member
-1 MYDMLDVVLLCR
+1 MYDIVDVVLLCR

-22 IQPGVCSTADKFDA
+22 IQPGVFSIADKFDA
-36 QAWCRKDK
+36 PAWCRKDK
-44 DGYVLQVPFSPYMT
+44 DGYVLQVPFSPRMT
-58 EEQWR
+58 DEQWR

-115 MVINIL
+115 MVVNIL

-144 SEYLFKDCYS
+144 SEYLFKDCCS
-154 VGMMMGNGMTGR
+154 VSMMMGEGMAGR

-185 SAQLLYDDMKADVL
+185 PAQLLYDDMKADVQV
-199 GEYTEYTRHLDAVW
+199 ENYTEYTRHLDAVW

-221 NWNVEGAALEFI
+221 DWNVERAAREFI
-233 RIVIEVLEVLEDC
+233 RIVIKVLEDY
-246 TNTTK
+246 TNTAQ
-251 GTNNRKSSGNTSDS
+251 GTNSNGTSS
-265 SAGGTG
+265 
-271 DSSAGG
+271 
-277 TGDSSD
+277 
-283 DDTGDSSDGDTGDSS
+283 GDTGDSS
-298 DGDTGDSSDGD
+298 DGNTSDSSDGDTSDSSDGD
-309 TGDSSKNAHPS
+309 TGDSSKDAHAS
-320 RKKSVTISAK
+320 RKKSVA
-330 TVSSMAADL
+330 VSDEAVFAMSSDL

-344 DDKGNVSRRFLD
+344 DDKGNIRRRFLD
-356 AVRDMTDSLEDNKQ
+356 AVQDMTDSLENNNNQ
-370 ISDAD
+370 ISDED
-375 LMLVDSMFTHTA
+375 LAFMDSMFSHTA
-387 ERLDKLLDKTKMNAL
+387 ERLDKLLDKHKMDAL

-411 GCSRVQALSPEQR
+411 DRSHVHALSPEQR

-433 LYGRLADVLQTMTMV
+433 LYGRLADVLQTMTLV
-448 RHSTGMCGARL
+448 RHSTGLCGARL
-459 DARVLHRTS
+459 DAHVLHRAS

-495 GSMSLTEY
+495 GSMRMTEY

-524 ALPGVKSSLSGFS
+524 ALPGVRSSLSGFS

-567 LVELTSQFSDGP
+567 LIELTSQFSGGP

-593 DNVGSVTMAL
+593 DYVGSVTMAL

-614 GIGLQTKAIHTFMDS
+614 GIGLQTKAINTFMDS

-640 LAGGMCDMLR
+640 LADGMCDMLR

>member
-36 QAWCRKDK
+36 PAWCRKDK

-78 TDFETYANMYRSVVA
+78 TDFETYTNMYRSVVA

-144 SEYLFKDCYS
+144 SEYLFKDCCS
-154 VGMMMGNGMTGR
+154 VSMMMGKGMAGR

-185 SAQLLYDDMKADVL
+185 SAQLLYDDMKADVQV
-199 GEYTEYTRHLDAVW
+199 ENYTEYTRHLDAVW

-221 NWNVEGAALEFI
+221 DWNVECAALEFI
-233 RIVIEVLEVLEDC
+233 RIVIEVLEDY

-251 GTNNRKSSGNTSDS
+251 GTRNRKSSGNTS
-265 SAGGTG
+265 
-271 DSSAGG
+271 
-277 TGDSSD
+277 
-283 DDTGDSSDGDTGDSS
+283 DSS

-309 TGDSSKNAHPS
+309 TGDSSKDAHAS

-356 AVRDMTDSLEDNKQ
+356 AVRDMTDSLEDNNQ

-375 LMLVDSMFTHTA
+375 LAFMDAMFSHTA
-387 ERLDKLLDKTKMNAL
+387 KRLDTLLDKTKMNAL

-433 LYGRLADVLQTMTMV
+433 LYGRLADVLQTMTLV

-503 GKSNNNEMAQC
+503 GKSSNNEMAQC

>member
-36 QAWCRKDK
+36 PAWCRKDK
-44 DGYVLQVPFSPYMT
+44 DGYVLQVPFSPRMT
-58 EEQWR
+58 DEQWR

-78 TDFETYANMYRSVVA
+78 TNFETYANMYRSVVA

-144 SEYLFKDCYS
+144 SEYLFKDCCS
-154 VGMMMGNGMTGR
+154 VSMTMGNGMTGR

-185 SAQLLYDDMKADVL
+185 PAQLLYDDMKADVQ
-199 GEYTEYTRHLDAVW
+199 GKYTEYTHHLDAVW

-221 NWNVEGAALEFI
+221 DWNVEGAALEFI
-233 RIVIEVLEVLEDC
+233 RIVIEVLEDY
-246 TNTTK
+246 TNTTQ

-265 SAGGTG
+265 SDG
-271 DSSAGG
+271 D

-283 DDTGDSSDGDTGDSS
+283 DDTS
-298 DGDTGDSSDGD
+298 DSSDGD

-339 YDMQR
+339 YEMQR

-356 AVRDMTDSLEDNKQ
+356 AVRDMTDSLEDNNQ
-370 ISDAD
+370 ISDED
-375 LMLVDSMFTHTA
+375 LAFMDAMFSRTA
-387 ERLDKLLDKTKMNAL
+387 KRLDTLLDRTKMNAL

-411 GCSRVQALSPEQR
+411 GCSRVHALSPEQR

>member
-1 MYDMLDVVLLCR
+1 MYDIVDVVLLCR

-36 QAWCRKDK
+36 PAWCRKDK

-78 TDFETYANMYRSVVA
+78 TDFQTYMDLQKSVVD
-93 DCLRYKP
+93 DCLRNYKP

-144 SEYLFKDCYS
+144 SEYLFKDCCS
-154 VGMMMGNGMTGR
+154 VSMMMGNGMTGR

-185 SAQLLYDDMKADVL
+185 SAQLLYDDLKADVQV
-199 GEYTEYTRHLDAVW
+199 ENYTDYTRHLDAVW
-213 GIGDIFVQ
+213 DIGDSFMQ
-221 NWNVEGAALEFI
+221 NWNVECAALEFI
-233 RIVIEVLEVLEDC
+233 RIVIEVLEDY

-251 GTNNRKSSGNTSDS
+251 GTNNRKSSGTTSDS

-271 DSSAGG
+271 DSSD
-277 TGDSSD
+277 GDTS
-283 DDTGDSSDGDTGDSS
+283 DSSDGDTS
-298 DGDTGDSSDGD
+298 
-309 TGDSSKNAHPS
+309 DSSKDANPS

-339 YDMQR
+339 YDMQQ
-344 DDKGNVSRRFLD
+344 DDRGNVSRRFLD
-356 AVRDMTDSLEDNKQ
+356 AVRDMTDSLEDDNQ
-370 ISDAD
+370 ISDED
-375 LMLVDSMFTHTA
+375 LAFMDAMFSHTA
-387 ERLDKLLDKTKMNAL
+387 KRLDTLLDRTKMNAL

-411 GCSRVQALSPEQR
+411 GCSRVNVLSPEQR

-433 LYGRLADVLQTMTMV
+433 LYGRLADVLQTMTLV
-448 RHSTGMCGARL
+448 RHSTGLCGARL

-495 GSMSLTEY
+495 GSMRLTEY

-537 NGEMFVMSDYGGP
+537 NGEMFVMSDYGAP
-550 VHEVI
+550 IHEVI

-588 TDGFP
+588 TDGVP

>member
-1 MYDMLDVVLLCR
+1 MYDIVDVVLLCR

-36 QAWCRKDK
+36 PAWCRKDK

-78 TDFETYANMYRSVVA
+78 TDFQAYTELQKSVVA
-93 DCLRYKP
+93 DCLQYKP

-107 DFLHDYAS
+107 NFLHDYAS

-144 SEYLFKDCYS
+144 SEYLFKDCCS
-154 VGMMMGNGMTGR
+154 VSMMMGNGMTGR

-185 SAQLLYDDMKADVL
+185 SAQLLYDDLKADVQV
-199 GEYTEYTRHLDAVW
+199 ENYTDYTRHLDAVW
-213 GIGDIFVQ
+213 GIGDSFVQ
-221 NWNVEGAALEFI
+221 DWNVEHAALEFI
-233 RIVIEVLEVLEDC
+233 RIVIEVLEDY

-251 GTNNRKSSGNTSDS
+251 GTNNRKSSDNTSDS
-265 SAGGTG
+265 SKA
-271 DSSAGG
+271 AP
-277 TGDSSD
+277 
-283 DDTGDSSDGDTGDSS
+283 
-298 DGDTGDSSDGD
+298 
-309 TGDSSKNAHPS
+309 AS

-356 AVRDMTDSLEDNKQ
+356 AVRDMTDSLEDNNQ

-375 LMLVDSMFTHTA
+375 LAFMDAMFSHTA
-387 ERLDKLLDKTKMNAL
+387 KRLDTLLDRTKMNAL

-411 GCSRVQALSPEQR
+411 DCSRVHALSPEQR

-495 GSMSLTEY
+495 GSMRLTEY

-537 NGEMFVMSDYGGP
+537 NGEMFVMSDYGAP

-555 LSAIGGTPLGAS
+555 LSAVGGTPLGAS

-588 TDGFP
+588 TDGVP

>member
-36 QAWCRKDK
+36 PAWCRKDK

-78 TDFETYANMYRSVVA
+78 TDFETYTNMYRSVVA

-144 SEYLFKDCYS
+144 SEYLFKDCCS
-154 VGMMMGNGMTGR
+154 VSMMMGKGMAGR

-185 SAQLLYDDMKADVL
+185 SAQLLYDDMKADVQV
-199 GEYTEYTRHLDAVW
+199 ENYTEYTRHLDAVW

-221 NWNVEGAALEFI
+221 DWNVECAALEFI
-233 RIVIEVLEVLEDC
+233 RIVIEVLEDY

-251 GTNNRKSSGNTSDS
+251 GTRNRKSSGNTSNS
-265 SAGGTG
+265 SAGG
-271 DSSAGG
+271 
-277 TGDSSD
+277 
-283 DDTGDSSDGDTGDSS
+283 TGDSS

-309 TGDSSKNAHPS
+309 TGDSSKDAHAS

-356 AVRDMTDSLEDNKQ
+356 AVRDMTDSLEDNNQ

-375 LMLVDSMFTHTA
+375 LAFMDAMFSHTA
-387 ERLDKLLDKTKMNAL
+387 KRLDTLLDRTKMNAL

-411 GCSRVQALSPEQR
+411 DCSRVHALSPEQR

>member
-1 MYDMLDVVLLCR
+1 MYDIVDVVLLCR

-36 QAWCRKDK
+36 PAWCRKDK

-93 DCLRYKP
+93 DCLQYKP

-144 SEYLFKDCYS
+144 SEYLFKDCCS
-154 VGMMMGNGMTGR
+154 VSMTMGNGMTGR

-185 SAQLLYDDMKADVL
+185 PAQLLYDDLKADVL
-199 GEYTEYTRHLDAVW
+199 VEDYTEYTRHLDAVW

-221 NWNVEGAALEFI
+221 DWNVEGAALEFI
-233 RIVIEVLEVLEDC
+233 RIVIEVLEDY

-251 GTNNRKSSGNTSDS
+251 GTNNRKSSGTTSDS

-271 DSSAGG
+271 DSSDDD

-298 DGDTGDSSDGD
+298 
-309 TGDSSKNAHPS
+309 KAAQAS

-356 AVRDMTDSLEDNKQ
+356 AVRDMTDSLEDNNQ
-370 ISDAD
+370 ISDED
-375 LMLVDSMFTHTA
+375 LAFMDAMFSRTA
-387 ERLDKLLDKTKMNAL
+387 ERLDTLLDKHKMDEL
-402 ADGKPVYIT
+402 ADGKRVYIT
-411 GCSRVQALSPEQR
+411 DCSHVHALSPEQR

-433 LYGRLADVLQTMTMV
+433 LYGRLADVLQTMTLV
-448 RHSTGMCGARL
+448 RHSTGLCGARL
-459 DARVLHRTS
+459 DAHVLHRAA

-588 TDGFP
+588 TDGLP

-614 GIGLQTKAIHTFMDS
+614 GIGLQTKAINTFMDS

-650 KGMVRAYE
+650 KGMVWAYE